1 MSSLT
6 TKKVITYSFKDLLK
20 EKTFNKITVND
31 IAKKCNINRQTFY
44 YHFQDIQ
51 DLVEWI
57 CIEETNK
64 ILNNNSNCKNWE
76 EKFLSIFNLI
86 RQEKVFVV
94 NIYHSVS
101 LEILRK
107 NLYNMVYP
115 IIYEEID
122 KISKGD
128 KYKEE
133 DKVFITNF
141 YKYAFVAIVLNWV
154 EDGMKENPQLIVNK
168 VSKLVSGTIMQML
181 GEK

>member
-6 TKKVITYSFKDLLK
+6 TKKVIAYEFKDLLK
-20 EKTFNKITVND
+20 EKPFNKITVND
-31 IAKKCNINRQTFY
+31 IAKKCDINRQTFY

-57 CIEETNK
+57 CVEETNK
-64 ILNNNSNCKNWE
+64 ILNNSNNCKNWQ

-86 RQEKVFVV
+86 YEEKIFVV

-115 IIYEEID
+115 IMYEEINKMYD
-122 KISKGD
+122 GKGYTKD
-128 KYKEE
+128 
-133 DKVFITNF
+133 DIIFATNF

-154 EDGMKENPQLIVNK
+154 GEGMKEEPKIIVDK
-168 VSKLVSGTIMQML
+168 VIKLV
-181 GEK
+181 K

>member
-6 TKKVITYSFKDLLK
+6 TKKMIAYEFKDLLK
-20 EKTFNKITVND
+20 EKPFNKITIND

-64 ILNNNSNCKNWE
+64 ILSNNCNCKTWQ
-76 EKFLSIFNLI
+76 EKYLSIFNLI
-86 RQEKVFVV
+86 YEEKIFVT
-94 NIYHSVS
+94 NIFHSVS

-115 IIYEEID
+115 IMYEEIEKMLKYD
-122 KISKGD
+122 KIA
-128 KYKEE
+128 KE
-133 DKVFITNF
+133 DIVFITNF
-141 YKYAFVAIVLNWV
+141 YKYAFVAIVLNWI
-154 EDGMKENPQLIVNK
+154 EEGMKEDPKTIVDKVSQIVNNK
-168 VSKLVSGTIMQML
+168 
-181 GEK
+181 

>member
-6 TKKVITYSFKDLLK
+6 TKKIIEYEFKDLLK
-20 EKTFNKITVND
+20 EKPFNKITVND

-57 CIEETNK
+57 CVEETNK
-64 ILNNNSNCKNWE
+64 ILKNSNNCKTWE

-86 RQEKVFVV
+86 YEEKVFVV

-115 IIYEEID
+115 IMYEEIE
-122 KISKGD
+122 KMSKENE
-128 KYKEE
+128 YEKE
-133 DKVFITNF
+133 DIIFVTNF

-154 EDGMKENPQLIVNK
+154 EEGMKEEPKIIVNK
-168 VSKLVSGTIMQML
+168 VSKLV
-181 GEK
+181 KRRKK

>member
-6 TKKVITYSFKDLLK
+6 TKKVIAYEFKDLLK
-20 EKTFNKITVND
+20 EKPFNKITVND
-31 IAKKCNINRQTFY
+31 IAKKSNINRQTFY

-57 CIEETNK
+57 CVEETNK
-64 ILNNNSNCKNWE
+64 ILHNNSNCKTWE
-76 EKFLSIFNLI
+76 EKFLFIFNLI
-86 RQEKVFVV
+86 YEEKVFVV

-115 IIYEEID
+115 IMYEEIE
-122 KISKGD
+122 KMSKEN
-128 KYKEE
+128 KHKKE
-133 DKVFITNF
+133 DIIFVTNF

-154 EDGMKENPQLIVNK
+154 EEGMKEDPKIIVDK
-168 VSKLVSGTIMQML
+168 VSKLV
-181 GEK
+181 K

>member
-6 TKKVITYSFKDLLK
+6 TKKVIAYEFKDLLK
-20 EKTFNKITVND
+20 EKSFNKITVND

-57 CIEETNK
+57 CVEETNK
-64 ILNNNSNCKNWE
+64 ILNSNSNCKTWQ

-86 RQEKVFVV
+86 YEEKIFVV

-115 IIYEEID
+115 IMYEEID
-122 KISKGD
+122 RMSKEN
-128 KYKEE
+128 KYNKE
-133 DKVFITNF
+133 DIIFVTNF
-141 YKYAFVAIVLNWV
+141 YKYAFVEIVLNWV
-154 EDGMKENPQLIVNK
+154 EEGMKEEPKIIVDK
-168 VSKLVSGTIMQML
+168 VSKLV
-181 GEK
+181 K